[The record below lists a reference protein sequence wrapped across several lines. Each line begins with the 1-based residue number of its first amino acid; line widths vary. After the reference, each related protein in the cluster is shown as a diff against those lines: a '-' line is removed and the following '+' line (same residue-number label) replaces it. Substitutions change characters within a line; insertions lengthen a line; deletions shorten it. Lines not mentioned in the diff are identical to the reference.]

1 VVVAVCVV
9 RVRWWSRQ
17 RHSVVDPYGLARGPV
32 RRRPGV
38 LTLEERGL
46 SNVLPVERDDLA
58 AALWGTL
65 VVATVLDLA
74 TTIYALEYLAA
85 VEGNPLVRM
94 LLGHAG
100 YLGFVAAK
108 LAVLGIGVT
117 LWRVLPR
124 HQQLAVPAGL
134 SLPTVLAVLVNAT
147 LFV

>member
-1 VVVAVCVV
+1 VHP
-9 RVRWWSRQ
+9 R
-17 RHSVVDPYGLARGPV
+17 GEAREPV
-32 RRRPGV
+32 RRRPGA
-38 LTLEERGL
+38 LRLEAQSL
-46 SNVLPVERDDLA
+46 SNALPVERDDIA
-58 AALWGTL
+58 VALWGIL

-85 VEGNPLVRM
+85 VEGNPFVRT

-100 YLGFVAAK
+100 YAGFVAAK
-108 LAVLGIGVT
+108 LAVLGLGAA

>member
-1 VVVAVCVV
+1 
-9 RVRWWSRQ
+9 
-17 RHSVVDPYGLARGPV
+17 
-32 RRRPGV
+32 
-38 LTLEERGL
+38 
-46 SNVLPVERDDLA
+46 VERDDLA
-58 AALWGTL
+58 VALWGTL
-65 VVATVLDLA
+65 VVATMLDLA

-85 VEGNPLVRM
+85 VEGNPFVRT

-100 YLGFVAAK
+100 YPGFVAAK